1 MRLKSLKIAGFKSFV
16 DPIQIDFPGIMC
28 GIVGPNG
35 CGKSNIIDAIKWVK
49 GELSPKSLRSESLQ
63 DVIFNG
69 SDTRKPVS
77 HCSVELFFDNSEN
90 FLGGEYLEF
99 DEVSVKREMGRDGQS
114 NYFINNTS
122 ARRRDVQDLFLG
134 TGLGGNSY
142 AIIEQ
147 GIISSLVGAKPE
159 ELRSYVEEAAGIS
172 KYKERKRET
181 ESRIRRTS
189 ENISRLKDLEDEV
202 KRSIRRLN
210 AEANL
215 TTKYKKLRDKEKE
228 YQKFILTDD
237 MNGLLKLMNES
248 EKENKSIDKDLEKID
263 GDRLAFV
270 AKRDVNKTQM
280 MESLKKL
287 EEEQRGFFES
297 GAKISLIEEKE
308 RTVANRIEELSKEE
322 QKNLVNLEDLSKEL
336 DSAKSDLSK
345 IDEKVMQGI
354 MNDSKKITQS
364 IESNLNKKDSDLI
377 EKSLKEFWKK
387 GYQYGL
393 GESGEAVETINVLRG
408 QFASRNEQILKDK
421 EFMKKDLAK
430 EKLELSDLI
439 ETRKSQEL
447 KVIEL
452 RSNQDK
458 ANEEMRAIEAEI
470 TKLESEKERIMQQRN
485 EKEVN
490 KRTIEIDI
498 KEKQE
503 RLETYLD
510 VKDVDGDRD
519 SVVQD
524 LEKLQKRIMNLGP
537 INFAAP
543 ETLEAEKERKETL
556 SGQIEELETSL
567 SKLDEAIR
575 KIDME
580 SNKSFHTCLNS
591 VNKYLEEMFPKL
603 FGGGFCKLDLLDKS
617 EDAGLILMARL
628 PGKKNTKLSQLSG
641 GEKALTALA
650 LVFSLFS
657 INPAPFCLL
666 DEVDAPLDDDNTARF
681 INLVNEMSEKVQF
694 IFVTHNKISMEKS
707 SHLLGVTM
715 RDLGVSK
722 VVSVDVEQAM
732 ELAQS

>member
-114 NYFINNTS
+114 NYFINNAS

-228 YQKFILTDD
+228 YQKFILSDE
-237 MNGLLKLMNES
+237 MNELKKLMNQS

-263 GDRLAFV
+263 GDRLALV
-270 AKRDVNKTQM
+270 GKRDVNKTQL

-287 EEEQRGFFES
+287 EDEQRGFFES

-308 RTVANRIEELSKEE
+308 KTFTNRIQELLKEE
-322 QKNLVNLEDLSKEL
+322 EKNITNLKDLSKEL

-345 IDEKVMQGI
+345 VDTKVLQNI
-354 MNDSKKITQS
+354 LSDSKNI
-364 IESNLNKKDSDLI
+364 IERIETNISKKDSDFI
-377 EKSLKEFWKK
+377 EKSLEEFWKK
-387 GYQYGL
+387 GYKHGI
-393 GESGEAVETINVLRG
+393 GESGEAVETINTLRG
-408 QFASRNEQILKDK
+408 QFASRNDQITKDIGS
-421 EFMKKDLAK
+421 MKKDLIK
-430 EKLELSDLI
+430 EKAELSGLI
-439 ETRKSQEL
+439 DIRKNQEL

-458 ANEEMRAIEAEI
+458 ANEEMRLIESEI
-470 TKLESEKERIMQQRN
+470 TKLESEKDRIMQQRN

-503 RLETYLD
+503 KLD
-510 VKDVDGDRD
+510 SYSEVRD
-519 SVVQD
+519 IEGEKASIFQD

-543 ETLEAEKERKETL
+543 ETLEAEKQRKETL
-556 SGQIEELETSL
+556 SGQIEELEISL
-567 SKLDEAIR
+567 NKLDEAIK

-580 SNKSFHTCLNS
+580 SNKSFHNCLNS

-603 FGGGFCKLDLLDKS
+603 FGGGFCKLDLLEKT
-617 EDAGLILMARL
+617 EDSGLILMARL

-666 DEVDAPLDDDNTARF
+666 DEVDAPLDDDNTSRF